1 MKIRIGPNTTLSE
14 IQGAFQEAF
23 PYLKIEFFTKS
34 HRAFKGSHAKFLIQD
49 MNQKLHDVLLAPKS
63 GELEITPEM
72 LTYQAENLFEEKF
85 GLHVQ
90 VLRKSGETWLVT
102 SVTDKLSLAKQNA
115 KGQASEHVHFMPEEP
130 IDYREQE

>member
-1 MKIRIGPNTTLSE
+1 MKISIGPDTTLVE
-14 IQGAFQEAF
+14 IQGAFQQAF

-49 MNQKLHDVLLAPKS
+49 LDQKLRDVLLAPKT
-63 GELEITPEM
+63 GTLEITPEM
-72 LTYQAENLFEEKF
+72 PTYQAENLFEEKF

-90 VLRKSGETWLVT
+90 VFRKSGETWLVT

-115 KGQASEHVHFMPEEP
+115 KGQASEHVHFMPEER